1 MRQITKEWNW
11 KWMNLTSTERF
22 QLQMPVLHQNY
33 VLLQGCSS
41 QVSGISGQNTKIK
54 YLMYHIPVEILE
66 HYVIPNS
73 SNQNLEIC
81 ARKV

>member
-1 MRQITKEWNW
+1 MDESYFNRKIPATNASSAPKI
-11 KWMNLTSTERF
+11 
-22 QLQMPVLHQNY
+22 
-33 VLLQGCSS
+33 CSSPRLVS

-54 YLMYHIPVEILE
+54 YLMCHIHVEILE

-81 ARKV
+81 ARKYRKTSKDE